1 MIIRNFSLYVILLI
15 ALNGCIQTTASFIG
29 PAYTV
34 ASTGNVYQAGLS
46 VTINQALVHTTGE
59 DAVEHVTR
67 ILDNIDEKKDNKK
80 NSFQTQINHQAFVN
94 SVKSAIRNNN

>member
-1 MIIRNFSLYVILLI
+1 MMIRKFSLYIILLI
-15 ALNGCIQTTASFIG
+15 ALNGCLHTTASFIG

-59 DAVEHVTR
+59 DAIEHVTK
-67 ILDNIDEKKDNKK
+67 IFDNLDEKKDIKK
-80 NSFQTQINHQAFVN
+80 KPFQTENRHQAFVN

>member
-1 MIIRNFSLYVILLI
+1 MIRKFTLYTILLI
-15 ALNGCIQTTASFIG
+15 ALNGCLQSTASFIG

-46 VTINQALVHTTGE
+46 VTINQAIVHTTGE
-59 DAVEHVTR
+59 DAVEHFTK
-67 ILDNIDEKKDNKK
+67 ILDNLDEKKYNKIK
-80 NSFQTQINHQAFVN
+80 PFQTENNHQAFVN

>member
-1 MIIRNFSLYVILLI
+1 MIRNFSLYVILLI

-34 ASTGNVYQAGLS
+34 ASTGNVYQAGLT

-59 DAVEHVTR
+59 DAVGHVTK
-67 ILDNIDEKKDNKK
+67 ILDNLDEKKDNNK
-80 NSFQTQINHQAFVN
+80 NSLQTQNNHQAFVN
-94 SVKSAIRNNN
+94 SVKSAFRNNN

>member
-1 MIIRNFSLYVILLI
+1 MIRNFSLYVILLI

-34 ASTGNVYQAGLS
+34 ASTGNVYQAGLT

-59 DAVEHVTR
+59 DAVGHVTK
-67 ILDNIDEKKDNKK
+67 ILDNLDEKKDNKK
-80 NSFQTQINHQAFVN
+80 NSLQTHNNHQTFVN

>member
-1 MIIRNFSLYVILLI
+1 MLRKFSLYVILLVT
-15 ALNGCIQTTASFIG
+15 LNGCIHSAASFIG

-46 VTINQALVHTTGE
+46 VTINQALVHTTGK
-59 DAVEHVTR
+59 DAVEHVTK
-67 ILDNIDEKKDNKK
+67 ILDNQDEKKDIKK
-80 NSFQTQINHQAFVN
+80 KSFQTENNHQAFVN

>member
-1 MIIRNFSLYVILLI
+1 MIRNFLLYVILLI
-15 ALNGCIQTTASFIG
+15 VLNGCIQTTASFIG

-59 DAVEHVTR
+59 DAVEHVTK
-67 ILDNIDEKKDNKK
+67 ILDNLDKKKENKK
-80 NSFQTQINHQAFVN
+80 NLQTQNNHQAFVN

>member
-1 MIIRNFSLYVILLI
+1 MIRNFSLYIILLI

-34 ASTGNVYQAGLS
+34 ASTGNVYQAGLT

-59 DAVEHVTR
+59 DAVGHVTK
-67 ILDNIDEKKDNKK
+67 ILDNLDEIKDNKK
-80 NSFQTQINHQAFVN
+80 NSLQTQNNHQAFVN

>member
-1 MIIRNFSLYVILLI
+1 MIRNFSLYVILLI

>member
-1 MIIRNFSLYVILLI
+1 MIRKFSLYIILLI
-15 ALNGCIQTTASFIG
+15 ALNGCLQSTASFIG

-59 DAVEHVTR
+59 DALEHVTK
-67 ILDNIDEKKDNKK
+67 ILDNLDEKKYNRIQP
-80 NSFQTQINHQAFVN
+80 FQAENNHQAFVN
-94 SVKSAIRNNN
+94 SVKSVIRNNN

>member
-1 MIIRNFSLYVILLI
+1 MIRKFSLYGIIFI

-29 PAYTV
+29 PAYTI

-59 DAVEHVTR
+59 DAIEHVTK
-67 ILDNIDEKKDNKK
+67 ILDNLEEKKDNKK
-80 NSFQTQINHQAFVN
+80 NSFQTDNNHQDFIN
-94 SVKSAIRNNN
+94 SVKSAIRNND

>member
-1 MIIRNFSLYVILLI
+1 MIRKFSLYGIIFI

-34 ASTGNVYQAGLS
+34 ASSGNVYQAGLS

-59 DAVEHVTR
+59 DAVEHVTK
-67 ILDNIDEKKDNKK
+67 ILDNLDKKKVNKK
-80 NSFQTQINHQAFVN
+80 NSFQTENNHQAFVN
-94 SVKSAIRNNN
+94 SVKSATRNNN

>member
-1 MIIRNFSLYVILLI
+1 MIRNFSLYVILLI

-59 DAVEHVTR
+59 DAVEHVTK
-67 ILDNIDEKKDNKK
+67 ILDNLDKKKENKK
-80 NSFQTQINHQAFVN
+80 NLQTQNNHQAFVN

>member
-1 MIIRNFSLYVILLI
+1 MIRKISLYVILLI
-15 ALNGCIQTTASFIG
+15 SLNGCIQTTASFIG

-59 DAVEHVTR
+59 DAVEHVTK
-67 ILDNIDEKKDNKK
+67 ILDNLDEKKNNMK
-80 NSFQTQINHQAFVN
+80 NSLQTQNNHQAFVN

>member
-1 MIIRNFSLYVILLI
+1 MIRNFSLYVILLI
-15 ALNGCIQTTASFIG
+15 VLNGCIQTTASFIG

-59 DAVEHVTR
+59 DAIEHVTK
-67 ILDNIDEKKDNKK
+67 ILDNLDEKKENKK
-80 NSFQTQINHQAFVN
+80 NSLQTQNNHQAFVN

>member
-1 MIIRNFSLYVILLI
+1 MIRNFSLYVILLI

-59 DAVEHVTR
+59 DAVEHVTK
-67 ILDNIDEKKDNKK
+67 ILDNLDEKKENKN
-80 NSFQTQINHQAFVN
+80 NSLQTQNNHQAFVN

>member
-1 MIIRNFSLYVILLI
+1 MIKKLSLYVILLI

-34 ASTGNVYQAGLS
+34 ASTGNVYLAGLS

-59 DAVEHVTR
+59 DVVEHVTKY
-67 ILDNIDEKKDNKK
+67 LDNLDEKKDNKK
-80 NSFQTQINHQAFVN
+80 NSLQTQNNHQAFVN

>member
-1 MIIRNFSLYVILLI
+1 MIRNFSLYVILLI

-34 ASTGNVYQAGLS
+34 ASTGNVYQAGLT

-59 DAVEHVTR
+59 DAVEHVTKF
-67 ILDNIDEKKDNKK
+67 LDNLDEKKDNKK
-80 NSFQTQINHQAFVN
+80 NFLQTQNNHQAFVN

>member
-1 MIIRNFSLYVILLI
+1 MIRNFSLYVILLI

-34 ASTGNVYQAGLS
+34 ASTGNVYHAGLS

-59 DAVEHVTR
+59 DAVEHVTKY
-67 ILDNIDEKKDNKK
+67 LDSLDEKKDNKK
-80 NSFQTQINHQAFVN
+80 NSLQTQNNHQAFVN

>member
-1 MIIRNFSLYVILLI
+1 MIRKLSLYVILLI

-59 DAVEHVTR
+59 DAIEHVTK
-67 ILDNIDEKKDNKK
+67 ILDNLDKKKENKK
-80 NSFQTQINHQAFVN
+80 NLQTQNNHQAFVN

>member
-1 MIIRNFSLYVILLI
+1 MIRNFSLYVILLI
-15 ALNGCIQTTASFIG
+15 VLNGCIQTTASFIG

-46 VTINQALVHTTGE
+46 VTINQALVNTTGE
-59 DAVEHVTR
+59 DAVEHVTKY
-67 ILDNIDEKKDNKK
+67 LDNLDEKKENKK
-80 NSFQTQINHQAFVN
+80 NSLQTQNNHQAFVN

>member
-1 MIIRNFSLYVILLI
+1 MIRKFSLYGIIFV

-29 PAYTV
+29 PAYTI

-59 DAVEHVTR
+59 DAIEHVTK
-67 ILDNIDEKKDNKK
+67 ILDNLEEKKDNKK
-80 NSFQTQINHQAFVN
+80 NSFQTDNNHQDFIN
-94 SVKSAIRNNN
+94 SVKSAIRNND

>member
-1 MIIRNFSLYVILLI
+1 MIRKFSLYGIILV

-29 PAYTV
+29 PAYTI

-59 DAVEHVTR
+59 DAIEHVTK
-67 ILDNIDEKKDNKK
+67 ILDNLEEKKDNKK
-80 NSFQTQINHQAFVN
+80 NSFQTDNNHQDFIN

>member
-1 MIIRNFSLYVILLI
+1 MIRKFSLYGIIFI

-29 PAYTV
+29 PAYTI

-59 DAVEHVTR
+59 DAIEHVTK
-67 ILDNIDEKKDNKK
+67 ILDNLEEKKDNKK
-80 NSFQTQINHQAFVN
+80 NSFQTDNNHQDFIN
-94 SVKSAIRNNN
+94 SVKSTIRNND

>member
-1 MIIRNFSLYVILLI
+1 MIRNFSLYVILLI

-34 ASTGNVYQAGLS
+34 ASTGNVYQAGLT

-59 DAVEHVTR
+59 DAVGHVTK
-67 ILDNIDEKKDNKK
+67 ILDNLDEIKDNKK
-80 NSFQTQINHQAFVN
+80 NPLQPQNNHQTFVN
-94 SVKSAIRNNN
+94 SVKSTIRNNN

>member
-1 MIIRNFSLYVILLI
+1 MIRNFSLHVIFLI

-59 DAVEHVTR
+59 DTIEHVAK
-67 ILDNIDEKKDNKK
+67 ILDNLEEKKDNRKK
-80 NSFQTQINHQAFVN
+80 LFQTENSHQAFVN

>member
-1 MIIRNFSLYVILLI
+1 MIRNFLLYVILLI
-15 ALNGCIQTTASFIG
+15 VLNGCIQTTASFIG

-59 DAVEHVTR
+59 DAVEHVTK
-67 ILDNIDEKKDNKK
+67 ILDNLDEKKENKK
-80 NSFQTQINHQAFVN
+80 NSLQTQNNHRAFVN

>member
-1 MIIRNFSLYVILLI
+1 MIRNFSLYVILLI
-15 ALNGCIQTTASFIG
+15 TLNGCIQTTASFIG

-59 DAVEHVTR
+59 DAVEHVTK
-67 ILDNIDEKKDNKK
+67 ILDNLDKKKENKK
-80 NSFQTQINHQAFVN
+80 NLQTQNNHQAFVN

>member
-1 MIIRNFSLYVILLI
+1 MLRNFSLYIILLI

-59 DAVEHVTR
+59 DAVEHVTK
-67 ILDNIDEKKDNKK
+67 ILDNLDKKKENKK
-80 NSFQTQINHQAFVN
+80 NLQTQNNHQAFVN

>member
-1 MIIRNFSLYVILLI
+1 MIRNLSLYVILLV

-46 VTINQALVHTTGE
+46 VTLNQALVHTTGE

>member
-1 MIIRNFSLYVILLI
+1 MIRKLSLYVILLI

-46 VTINQALVHTTGE
+46 VTINQALAHATGE
-59 DAVEHVTR
+59 DAIEHVTK
-67 ILDNIDEKKDNKK
+67 ILDNLNEKKDNKK
-80 NSFQTQINHQAFVN
+80 NSLQRQNNHQAFVD

>member
-1 MIIRNFSLYVILLI
+1 MIRNFSLYVILLI

-34 ASTGNVYQAGLS
+34 ASTGNVYQAGLT

-59 DAVEHVTR
+59 DAVGHVTK
-67 ILDNIDEKKDNKK
+67 ILDNLDEIKDNKK
-80 NSFQTQINHQAFVN
+80 NSLQTQNNHQAFVN

>member
-1 MIIRNFSLYVILLI
+1 MIRNFSLYVILLI
-15 ALNGCIQTTASFIG
+15 VLNGCIQPTASFIG

-34 ASTGNVYQAGLS
+34 ASTGNVYQAGLT

-59 DAVEHVTR
+59 DAVGHVTK
-67 ILDNIDEKKDNKK
+67 ILDNLDEIKDNKK
-80 NSFQTQINHQAFVN
+80 NSLQTQNNHQAFVN

>member
-1 MIIRNFSLYVILLI
+1 MIRNFSLYVILLI

-34 ASTGNVYQAGLS
+34 ASTGNVYQAGLT

-59 DAVEHVTR
+59 DAVGHVTK
-67 ILDNIDEKKDNKK
+67 ILDNLDEKKDNKK
-80 NSFQTQINHQAFVN
+80 NPLQPQNNHQAFVN

>member
-1 MIIRNFSLYVILLI
+1 MIRNFSLYVILLI

-34 ASTGNVYQAGLS
+34 ASTGNVYQAGLT

-59 DAVEHVTR
+59 DAVGHVTK
-67 ILDNIDEKKDNKK
+67 ILDNLDEIKDNKK
-80 NSFQTQINHQAFVN
+80 NSLQTQNNHQAFEN

>member
-1 MIIRNFSLYVILLI
+1 MIRKFSLYGIILV

-29 PAYTV
+29 PAYTI

-59 DAVEHVTR
+59 DAIEHVTK
-67 ILDNIDEKKDNKK
+67 ILDNLEEKKDNKK
-80 NSFQTQINHQAFVN
+80 NSFQTDNNHQDFIN
-94 SVKSAIRNNN
+94 SVKSAIRNND

>member
-1 MIIRNFSLYVILLI
+1 MCIRDR
-15 ALNGCIQTTASFIG
+15 TTASFIG
-29 PAYTV
+29 PAYTI

-59 DAVEHVTR
+59 DAIEHVTK
-67 ILDNIDEKKDNKK
+67 ILDNLEEKKDNKK
-80 NSFQTQINHQAFVN
+80 NSFQTENNHQAFVN